1 MNELTEC
8 HCADC
13 NPAAW
18 WMIVCRKCGNK
29 RCPHATHHLNECTG
43 SNASGQAMEHQARPM
58 VNATGQAPMVK
69 NGPTAAEAKAQY
81 DAARD
86 RFYETGEGEDFSE
99 AMRKV
104 EAWQAA
110 VNRESENQRPP
121 DRPTGIEARVCEDI
135 AARQRVGLAKYG
147 VSVEDSQDDM
157 LRHAYEE
164 ALDLSVYLRA
174 ELERRDG

>member
-1 MNELTEC
+1 MNEPTEC

-43 SNASGQAMEHQARPM
+43 SNASGQAMEHQARPRVIAM
-58 VNATGQAPMVK
+58 GEAPMVK
-69 NGPTAAEAKAQY
+69 NG
-81 DAARD
+81 
-86 RFYETGEGEDFSE
+86 
-99 AMRKV
+99 
-104 EAWQAA
+104 
-110 VNRESENQRPP
+110 
-121 DRPTGIEARVCEDI
+121 PTGIEARVCEDI

-147 VSVEDSQDDM
+147 VSVEDSPDDM
-157 LRHAYEE
+157 LRHAYHE